1 MEKKRRDVVLF
12 RIWTYHVIPRDRLYK
27 KTWRGTD
34 GCVLINGSKDVTD
47 LIESIPLP
55 GGLIG
60 SLSKPRR
67 RHPK

>member
-1 MEKKRRDVVLF
+1 M
-12 RIWTYHVIPRDRLYK
+12 IPRDRLYK

-34 GCVLINGSKDVTD
+34 GCVLINDSKDVTD